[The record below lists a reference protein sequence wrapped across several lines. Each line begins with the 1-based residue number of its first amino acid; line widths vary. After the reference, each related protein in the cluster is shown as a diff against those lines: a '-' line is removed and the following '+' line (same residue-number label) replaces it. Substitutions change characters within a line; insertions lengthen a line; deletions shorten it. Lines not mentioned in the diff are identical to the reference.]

1 MYNQT
6 EIRNKM
12 GDELSRQWY
21 DRRLEALEGKRNV
34 LTFTQGLPLPDVDH
48 ISHFD
53 PYWESFS
60 KPQKIIVTGDSEY
73 SRYTMKTLFHSRY
86 KDYIAGFCTPE
97 GNKEILLDDFKVYS
111 IDEAIAIEDAV
122 FIIGDPEESKRFS
135 TYTYLV
141 KYEVNQAK
149 IYIASEFLKAKCGK
163 HYFDLVLPEKNEV
176 FLDCGCLDMSTSLDF
191 YNWCDHSCE
200 KIIAFEPDP
209 VSIERCKQNKE
220 KWNLNMVELVEAAAF
235 NKAGTMTFMAYHS
248 GSSRILETG
257 NITVPTVKI
266 DDVLKGERAT
276 FIKMDIETAEFAA
289 LEGASET
296 IRKWKPVL
304 AISIYHRKDDILTIP
319 PLIMS
324 LNEDYTLY
332 LRNYSNSM
340 FEGVL
345 YAVPKGRRVLENTNK
360 AW

>member
-53 PYWESFS
+53 PYWKSFS

-97 GNKEILLDDFKVYS
+97 GNKETLLDGYNVYS

-296 IRKWKPVL
+296 IRKWKPLL

-324 LNEDYTLY
+324 LNEEYTLY